1 MENEK
6 IQLSAL
12 RAEIDFIKYIGILKG
27 LTKKYCIMVVSVD
40 TPCGPFVTRE
50 IVNMYMDIGFKVDLF
65 DKYRCSYAGILDEG
79 KVVFEE
85 VSATDKIQKCI
96 KLENCE
102 VELASVGFN
111 VPHAKHGFIKIN
123 GQNHSVGGRGLSFV
137 VYDKVNNKVIDTVR
151 FDTYSQNFVCYR
163 PSQIKEGLEKY
174 ISDHP
179 DVTLLGF
186 SWPTFPK
193 TNLTDNEKLILK
205 HAISRGVILSNLD
218 KPIFAINKYY
228 NTEEIV
234 EVLNAPKSYHDIY
247 GVRRFEDVY
256 GKRVNIRGGHRVT
269 ANQPED
275 YKRTIYL
282 VGGCTVFGV
291 GAADEHTIASFLQDL
306 LNDIFPEQKICVQN
320 YGFYLAELQDAQSN
334 EELKILNALPVK
346 KDDIVLWG
354 LGSVPG
360 MPCIDASKI
369 SRGDGDFEI
378 FTDNQHYTPH
388 GYVAIAQK
396 LFEGL
401 MELKLLNDNVCDDAS
416 DYVCDEKETY
426 GFKGEDV
433 QELEEY
439 KKQLIDFYNEKFS
452 ITIGSIVMNC
462 NPFTLGHRYLIEQ
475 ALKQCDYLAVF
486 VVQEDKSIFPFE
498 DRLHLVSEGVADLP
512 NVLVIPSGRFII
524 SSLTFSEYFNKSEL
538 QEREIDTSNDI
549 LIFAREIAPCLHIT
563 KRFAGEEPLDKVTK
577 QYNDSMRKL
586 LPEYGIQFIEI
597 PRVESAGEVI
607 SASRVRKL
615 LEEKD
620 FESIKKIVPE
630 STFKYLIEKYN

>member
-1 MENEK
+1 MMNE
-6 IQLSAL
+6 
-12 RAEIDFIKYIGILKG
+12 EIEVSVLHTETDFTKYITLLKR
-27 LTKKYCIMVVSVD
+27 LAKRYCIMVAAAD
-40 TPCGPFVTRE
+40 TPCGPYFTEE
-50 IVNMYMDIGFKVDLF
+50 IARMYMDIGFKVDLRN
-65 DKYRCSYAGILDEG
+65 KYRCGYAGILDGG
-79 KVVFEE
+79 KIIFED
-85 VSATDKIQKCI
+85 VSVTEIVQKCV
-96 KLENCE
+96 KLDNTEIE
-102 VELASVGFN
+102 IASIGFN
-111 VPHAKHGFIKIN
+111 APYGNDGIIKIN
-123 GQNHSVGGRGLSFV
+123 GKRYSVGGRGLSFV
-137 VYDKVNNKVIDTVR
+137 VYDKESNNVVDAVR
-151 FDTYSQNFVCYR
+151 FDTYSKNCICYR
-163 PSQIKEGLEKY
+163 PSQVKEELEKY
-174 ISDHP
+174 IKEHP

-186 SWPTFPK
+186 NWPTFP
-193 TNLTDNEKLILK
+193 TNNLTDNEKFILK
-205 HAISRGVILSNLD
+205 HSISRGLILDNLD
-218 KPIFAINKYY
+218 KPVFAINKYY
-228 NTEEIV
+228 NAEDIV

-247 GVRRFEDVY
+247 GVRRFEDMY

-269 ANQPED
+269 VNQPED
-275 YKRTIYL
+275 FTRTIYI

-346 KDDIVLWG
+346 KGDIILWG
-354 LGSVPG
+354 LGEVPG
-360 MPCIDASKI
+360 MPCINTSKI
-369 SRGDGDFEI
+369 LQEDREFEMFI
-378 FTDNQHYTPH
+378 DNQHYTPH
-388 GYVAIAQK
+388 GYVSIAQK

-401 MELKLLNDNVCDDAS
+401 MELNLLNDNVCDDAI

-426 GFKGEDV
+426 GFKGEEV

-486 VVQEDKSIFPFE
+486 VVQEDKSIFSFE
-498 DRLHLVSEGVADLP
+498 DRLRLVSEGVTDLP

-577 QYNDSMRKL
+577 QYNESMKKL